1 MKLPVIVVNFKTYRQ
16 SSGKNAV
23 KLARICEKV
32 SKKTKSSI
40 IVAVQAADISEIAR
54 TVKIPVYAQHVDNIS
69 YGKNTGFIFP
79 ETVKAAGASG
89 TLLNHAEHKLDYKTL
104 AATINSCRKLKLTT
118 VVCAANNREAV
129 AVAKMKP
136 DVIAIEPPELI
147 GTGIS
152 VSKAKP
158 QFIKSG
164 VKAVH
169 KIKKI
174 PVICG
179 AGIST
184 GQDVKRALQL
194 GTVGVLP
201 ASAIDTA
208 GNPEA
213 VVKDLVTGL

>member
-23 KLARICEKV
+23 KLAKICEKV
-32 SKKTKSSI
+32 AKKNKSNI
-40 IVAVQAADISEIAR
+40 IVAVQAANISEVAHA
-54 TVKIPVYAQHVDNIS
+54 VKIPVYAQHVDNIS
-69 YGKNTGFIFP
+69 YGKNTGFTLP
-79 ETVKAAGASG
+79 EAVKAAGASG
-89 TLLNHAEHKLDYKTL
+89 TLLNHAEHKLDHKTL

-118 VVCAANNREAV
+118 VVCAANNREAA
-129 AVAKMKP
+129 AVARMKP
-136 DVIAIEPPELI
+136 DIIAIEPPELI

-184 GQDVKRALQL
+184 GDDVKRALQL

-208 GNPEA
+208 TNPEA
-213 VVKDLVTGL
+213 VVKDLVSGF